1 MNLQTKFLVNL
12 GLLAAVV
19 LVVFALT
26 NRKII
31 DQFNADEIDSQL
43 STHLQLSR
51 ELVDTLLA
59 NVKSDLDLISNDSLI
74 TSYFSTNE
82 VSRYQL
88 FHSEGTR
95 TLKRYLKH
103 REFYAEIAIILP
115 DGYKDIYVTASSMP
129 DSEQD
134 INLFLREKNRLNQ
147 SDETLLAVEFLAHQ
161 QVLLTGYQP
170 VRQFSSRLA
179 ADINPIIGYIKISVD
194 LLRLTVKSSSKR
206 ILSSLII
213 DGKNYYDPDTAS
225 KLQIDQSPDLPG
237 QVNSVSKAI
246 FERLILQS
254 SMRNDVYLDVST
266 LLLQRGL
273 LLIVLVVVSL
283 LSTTVLLLRIVI
295 LRPLATFSHLI
306 AESDSHV
313 ANDLSLYRYDD
324 NEFGKLKQKFDG
336 LMSGLRESTASLER
350 QAFSD
355 PLTGLPN
362 RAALYR
368 FLEQNTGAGFVKP
381 LSILFLDLDGFKQI
395 NDIYGHETGDHL
407 LIEVGKRLRQL
418 VRGQNADEACPSR
431 LDSRHDCVIRLGGD
445 EFTIILT
452 GNENAEFVAKRIV
465 QGFQSSINID
475 NKALYTGVSIGISQ
489 YPAHATSPSTLIQ
502 YADLAMYQAKTQG
515 KMRSVLFSPALVAF
529 EKQRQRVDRTV
540 REGIEH
546 NRFSAHFQPK
556 VHTRTGA
563 IVGFE
568 ALARL
573 RDAQGTLVP
582 PADFVTV
589 AQDSGVLEYI
599 TYSVAEST
607 CQLLQQLAQPGLV
620 GAINISPRQLNDLR
634 LIADIR
640 TIMWRYKVVPE
651 QIEFEITE
659 EELIGNALVAKQNL
673 DLLRRFGFRTALDD
687 FGAGYSSLGQIKKY
701 AFDTLKLDQLFVN
714 TEDYNST
721 AAYGVVTSIKSL
733 ADTLGMEIVAEGIE
747 TAEQIE
753 FVHSVGI
760 EIVQGYFYS
769 QALPMAEFIDLYHQ
783 NPYALDH
790 SESLGRSQLD
800 PIRASK
806 FKP

>member
-12 GLLAAVV
+12 GLLAAAV
-19 LVVFALT
+19 LLVFALF
-26 NRKII
+26 NREII
-31 DQFNADEIDSQL
+31 NQFNADEIDSQL
-43 STHLQLSR
+43 KTHLQLSR
-51 ELVDTLLA
+51 ELVDSLLA

-115 DGYKDIYVTASSMP
+115 DGFKDIYVTASAIADTDLDP
-129 DSEQD
+129 
-134 INLFLREKNRLNQ
+134 NLYTRELNRLAQ
-147 SDETLLAVEFLAHQ
+147 SDDTLLALEFLDGKR
-161 QVLLTGYQP
+161 VLLTGYQP
-170 VRQFSSRLA
+170 VRQFSSRLT
-179 ADINPIIGYIKISVD
+179 ADINPIVGYIKISVD
-194 LLRLTVKSSSKR
+194 LLRLTVKSSSER

-213 DGKNYYDPDTAS
+213 DGENYYDPDTAS
-225 KLQIDQSPDLPG
+225 QLRIDLSPAQVGQVGQVG
-237 QVNSVSKAI
+237 QVNSISKPI

-254 SMRNDVYLDVST
+254 SLRNDIYFDVST
-266 LLLQRGL
+266 QLLRRGL
-273 LLIVLVVVSL
+273 LLIVLAVISL
-283 LSTTVLLLRIVI
+283 LTMTAMLLQLVI
-295 LRPLATFSHLI
+295 LRPLATFSKLI
-306 AESDSHV
+306 VESDIHA

-336 LMSGLRESTASLER
+336 LMSGLRESTATLER
-350 QAFSD
+350 QAYSD

-368 FLEQNTGAGFVKP
+368 FLEQHTGEDCPNP
-381 LSILFLDLDGFKQI
+381 LSVLFLDLDGFKQI
-395 NDIYGHETGDHL
+395 NDIYGHKTGDNL

-418 VRGQNADEACPSR
+418 VRGETADQACPSR
-431 LDSRHDCVIRLGGD
+431 LDTRHDCVIRLGGD

-452 GNENAEFVAKRIV
+452 GDENAEFVAKRIV
-465 QGFQSSINID
+465 QGFQTAINID
-475 NKALYTGVSIGISQ
+475 NKALYTGVSLGISQ

-515 KMRSVLFSPALVAF
+515 KMRSVLFSPALVEF

-546 NRFSAHFQPK
+546 NRFFAHFQPK
-556 VHTRTGA
+556 VQIGTGA
-563 IVGFE
+563 IMGFE

-582 PADFVTV
+582 PTDFITV

-620 GAINISPRQLNDLR
+620 GSINISPRQLNDLR

-640 TIMWRYKVVPE
+640 IIMWRYQILPN
-651 QIEFEITE
+651 QIEVEITE
-659 EELIGNALVAKQNL
+659 EELIGNAQIAKQNL

-714 TEDYNST
+714 TEDYNSK

-753 FVHSVGI
+753 FVRSIGI
-760 EIVQGYFYS
+760 EIVQGYYFS
-769 QALPMAEFIDLYHQ
+769 QPLPLAEFVELYYQ
-783 NPYALDH
+783 DPYALDH
-790 SESLGRSQLD
+790 SESRGHR
-800 PIRASK
+800 
-806 FKP
+806 

>member
-12 GLLAAVV
+12 GLLAAAV
-19 LVVFALT
+19 LLVFALF
-26 NRKII
+26 NREII
-31 DQFNADEIDSQL
+31 NQFNADEIDSQL
-43 STHLQLSR
+43 NTHLQLSR
-51 ELVDTLLA
+51 ELVDSLLA

-74 TSYFSTNE
+74 SSYFSTNE

-103 REFYAEIAIILP
+103 REFYAEIAIVLP
-115 DGYKDIYVTASSMP
+115 DGFKDIYVTANSIA
-129 DSEQD
+129 DTD
-134 INLFLREKNRLNQ
+134 LDANLLTREKNRLAQ
-147 SDETLLAVEFLAHQ
+147 SDDTLLAVEFLDAK

-170 VRQFSSRLA
+170 VRQFSSRLS
-179 ADINPIIGYIKISVD
+179 ADLNPIVGYIKISVD
-194 LLRLTVKSSSKR
+194 LLRLTVKSSSER

-213 DGKNYYDPDTAS
+213 DGENYYDPDTAS
-225 KLQIDQSPDLPG
+225 QLKIDLSLNQVDRVG
-237 QVNSVSKAI
+237 QVNSISKPI

-254 SMRNDVYLDVST
+254 SLRNDIYFDVST
-266 LLLQRGL
+266 LLLRRGL
-273 LLIVLVVVSL
+273 LLIVLAVISL
-283 LSTTVLLLRIVI
+283 LTMTALLLQLVI
-295 LRPLATFSHLI
+295 LRPLATFSKLI
-306 AESDSHV
+306 VESDSHV
-313 ANDLSLYRYDD
+313 SSDLSLYHYDN

-336 LMSGLRESTASLER
+336 LMSGLRESTATLER

-368 FLEQNTGAGFVKP
+368 FLEQNTGADRLQP
-381 LSILFLDLDGFKQI
+381 LSVLFLDLDGFKQI
-395 NDIYGHETGDHL
+395 NDIYGHKTGDLL

-418 VRGQNADEACPSR
+418 VRGQNANEACPSS
-431 LDSRHDCVIRLGGD
+431 LDTRHDCVIRLGGD

-452 GNENAEFVAKRIV
+452 GNENAEFVAARIV
-465 QGFQSSINID
+465 QGFQTAMNID

-515 KMRSVLFSPALVAF
+515 KMRSVLFSPALVEF
-529 EKQRQRVDRTV
+529 EKKRQRIDRTV

-546 NRFSAHFQPK
+546 NRFSAHFQAK
-556 VHTRTGA
+556 VHIGTGA
-563 IVGFE
+563 IIGFE

-573 RDAQGTLVP
+573 RDAEGTLVP
-582 PADFVTV
+582 PTDFVSV

-640 TIMWRYKVVPE
+640 TIMWRYQVLPE

-659 EELIGNALVAKQNL
+659 EELIGNAQIAKQNL

-721 AAYGVVTSIKSL
+721 SAYGVVTSIKSL
-733 ADTLGMEIVAEGIE
+733 ADTLGMAVVAEGIE

-753 FVHSVGI
+753 FVRSIGI
-760 EIVQGYFYS
+760 EIVQGYYYS
-769 QALPMAEFIDLYHQ
+769 KPLPLADFAELYWQ
-783 NPYALDH
+783 NLFALDH
-790 SESLGRSQLD
+790 SES
-800 PIRASK
+800 
-806 FKP
+806 